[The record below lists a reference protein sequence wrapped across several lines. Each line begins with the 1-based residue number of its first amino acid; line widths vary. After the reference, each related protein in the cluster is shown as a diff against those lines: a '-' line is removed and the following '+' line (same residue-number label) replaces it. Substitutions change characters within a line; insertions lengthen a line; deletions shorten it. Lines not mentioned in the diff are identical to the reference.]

1 MKVGLISDI
10 HGNKKALDV
19 VLEQLEKENVDKI
32 ICMGDLVGG
41 APMSEEVVKKIIS
54 MEQKVIAVRGNHEKY
69 IIEGMPKVVHDEKVK
84 ISDEQIQE
92 NEWIKKGLSDSSIEF
107 MSKLP
112 KEIICEIMGKKFTLL
127 IIQ

>member
-41 APMSEEVVKKIIS
+41 APMS
-54 MEQKVIAVRGNHEKY
+54 
-69 IIEGMPKVVHDEKVK
+69 DC
-84 ISDEQIQE
+84 
-92 NEWIKKGLSDSSIEF
+92 
-107 MSKLP
+107 SKR
-112 KEIICEIMGKKFTLL
+112 KS
-127 IIQ
+127 